1 MARQFCQQTTILG
14 RVTELHPKEGCFKL
28 RARSGDEF
36 YSYVNTETW
45 YRPLPHLHGSYDHYG
60 TPEDYDGSPEANVK
74 KYLAQGILVLV
85 EGVHHR
91 DHTKRRLEVRTLYL
105 LYSQNGKLIS
115 ETQGC
120 YMFEDP
126 RWWTDLISAKGNRWF
141 DTFFADGKID
151 FFRYRTELDIKYQ
164 PKSELQEVA
173 TLSRLLY
180 GFAVTYQLT
189 GKEKY
194 LDALRAG
201 VLYQRNTFRVS
212 LPDGKSILW
221 ASYYDGTTLHLPSKD
236 GDDNGTIP
244 LYEQI
249 YAIAGLTMYYRI
261 TGDLETLHDI
271 QATVNAFDTYFL
283 DRGPHG
289 NYFSHLHPD
298 TLSPANESLGI
309 NRARKNWNSVGDHV
323 PAYLINLI
331 CALSGKREYKKECDR
346 LHDMLIFITRD
357 IVEHFPPTDG
367 SQMVFERFLHDWT
380 PELTY
385 SWQQDRGIV
394 GHNLKI
400 AWNLTRVAFYLDN
413 CRGKDADEDLRR
425 ACLDLAKKLGIA
437 MDDIGGVDRFRGGCL
452 DALERNPTNGFEL
465 MFPWMS
471 TKDFWQQE
479 QGILAYLILMGTSGG
494 DHAKYENYRE
504 LAASMSAFYC
514 AFFLDLDR
522 GGVHFRVTE
531 IGVPILSGIYGDKG
545 GHAKSGYHIFELCY
559 LAHIYTLM
567 YNNPAPFT
575 LYYSPI
581 VPANGKLHLSIAPD
595 FFPPHSINFAK
606 SNAVVV
612 GKGLEESITCTLK
625 DFVVD
630 IDLPKALRGTSV
642 VVQVTLQPMLPV
654 PTPEAEILPTKGKF
668 AIVLE
673 SHFDEKE
680 IEVIDSRLKKEFY
693 NYELISTLW
702 GHDYLEFHGNECHD
716 PVRVYKDIDK
726 VDIDDYVC
734 FFFIGGY
741 CMDRLY
747 YQEDPKMGQAN
758 QSPVVNLVRKLAKA
772 NKICATICHSLW
784 VFACDPKV
792 LKGMKVTCAHNI
804 IDSVRNA
811 GGVVMYQPDGV
822 GTLST
827 YEHDWLVSARHGGD
841 TDELLDLIFAKL
853 RKERRQ

>member
-14 RVTELHPKEGCFKL
+14 RVTELHPEEACFKL

-45 YRPLPHLHGSYDHYG
+45 YRPLPHLNASYDRYG
-60 TPEDYDGSPEANVK
+60 TPEDYDDTPEAKIK
-74 KYLAQGILVLV
+74 KYLAMGVLVLV
-85 EGVHHR
+85 EGIHHR
-91 DHTKRRLEVRTLYL
+91 NHLKRRLDVRTLYL

-141 DTFFADGKID
+141 ETFFSDGNID
-151 FFRYRTELDIKYQ
+151 FTRYRTELDITYR
-164 PKSELQEVA
+164 PKSDTQEVA

-189 GKEKY
+189 GREKY

-212 LPDGKSILW
+212 LPDGNSVLW
-221 ASYYDGTTLHLPSKD
+221 ASYYDGTNLHLPSKD

-249 YAIAGLTMYYRI
+249 YALAGLTMYYRI
-261 TGDLETLHDI
+261 TGDLETLRDI
-271 QATVNAFDTYFL
+271 LATVDAFDTYFL
-283 DRGPHG
+283 DKSHHG

-298 TLSPANESLGI
+298 TLSPVDSALGI

-323 PAYLINLI
+323 PAFLINLI
-331 CALSGKREYKKECDR
+331 CALSGKREYKQESER
-346 LHDMLIFITRD
+346 LHDMLVFITQD
-357 IVEHFPPTDG
+357 IVKHFPPTDG

-400 AWNLTRVAFYLDN
+400 AWNLTRVAFYLET
-413 CRGKDADEDLRR
+413 CRGKDN
-425 ACLDLAKKLGIA
+425 KKLRESSLKLARELAIA
-437 MDDIGGVDRFRGGCL
+437 MDVMGGVDRFRGGCL
-452 DALERNPTNGFEL
+452 DALERNPTNGFDL

-479 QGILAYLILMGTSGG
+479 QGILAYLILMGTTL
-494 DHAKYENYRE
+494 DNHADYENFRE

-559 LAHIYTLM
+559 LAHIYTLL

-575 LYYSPI
+575 LYYAPI
-581 VPANGKLHLSIAPD
+581 VPANGKLHLSVAPD
-595 FFPPHSINFAK
+595 FIPE
-606 SNAVVV
+606 NAIDFSESRVGIV
-612 GKGLEESITCTLK
+612 GKGFDKPITCKLK
-625 DFVVD
+625 DFNVEV
-630 IDLPKALRGTSV
+630 DLPKELAGTNV
-642 VVQVTLQPMLPV
+642 TVQVTLQPAVTVPKPKP
-654 PTPEAEILPTKGKF
+654 PTPPTKGKF

-673 SHFDEKE
+673 SHFDEQE
-680 IEVIDSRLKKEFY
+680 IVTLDKRLKEEGYDYEF
-693 NYELISTLW
+693 ISTLW
-702 GHDYLEFHGNECHD
+702 DHDYLEFQGNECHD
-716 PVRVYKDIDK
+716 PLRVYKDIDK
-726 VDIDDYVC
+726 VNIDDYVC

-747 YQEDPKMGQAN
+747 YQTEPKKDQPN
-758 QSPVVNLVRKLAKA
+758 NSPVVNLIRKLAKD
-772 NKICATICHSLW
+772 KKTCATICHSLW
-784 VFACDPKV
+784 AFSCDPSV
-792 LKGMKVTCAHNI
+792 IKGMKVTCSHNI
-804 IDSVRNA
+804 VDSVRNA
-811 GGVVMYQPDGV
+811 GGIVMYQEDGS
-822 GTLST
+822 GTLVT
-827 YEHDWLVSARHGGD
+827 YEDDWLISGRWGSD
-841 TDELLDLIFAKL
+841 TDALLDIVFAKL
-853 RKERRQ
+853 RKDAKA